1 MPSRVHVYSK
11 FNDRI
16 VEPLQAVFPGAEII
30 TLDSETEFAEGLGE
44 AEYLMCLKPPR
55 GHWAKAKRLKLV
67 QSFGAGIDH
76 LVPMDGLPDGVKV
89 CNAAGLAAEPMGEY
103 ALTLILMCLKRACWA
118 VTGHRSATWRQ
129 YMPGSASGAT
139 VCILGLGRIGEST
152 AAKCAALGMR
162 VTGTQRR
169 PREVAHVD
177 RIWPAEQTKEAVA
190 DADVVV
196 SILPLV
202 PETENLI
209 DEELM
214 RAMKPGSY
222 VINLGRG
229 GQVDEAALMKLL
241 EEGHLA
247 GAALDV
253 FAQEPLPADSPL
265 WTTPNLIITPHV
277 AGGFPD
283 YMGGISRLFADNV
296 GAFEAGQPLKTEVD
310 LARGY

>member
-1 MPSRVHVYSK
+1 MPKRIHVFSK

-16 VEPLQAVFPGAEII
+16 EGPLQPVFPEAELI
-30 TLDSETEFAEGLGE
+30 LLNDAAQFAEAMPE
-44 AEYLMCLKPPR
+44 IEYLMALKPPQ
-55 GHWAKAKRLKLV
+55 GHWDKAGSMKLV

-76 LVPMDGLPDGVKV
+76 LMPMDGLPAGVKV

-103 ALTLILMCLKRACWA
+103 AVTMILMCLKRMCWA
-118 VTGHRSATWRQ
+118 VTGHRAGQWRQ
-129 YMPGSASGAT
+129 YMPGSAQGAT
-139 VCILGLGRIGEST
+139 VCILGMGRIGEST

-169 PREVAHVD
+169 PRDVANVD

-209 DEELM
+209 DEDLM

-229 GQVDEAALMKLL
+229 GQVDEAALIRLL

-253 FAQEPLPADSPL
+253 FATEPLPEGDPL
-265 WTTPNLIITPHV
+265 WQAPNLIITPHV

-283 YMGGISRLFADNV
+283 YISGICELFGENV
-296 GAFEAGQPLKTEVD
+296 RALEAGKPLKTEVD
-310 LARGY
+310 IARGY